1 MKIYHNQFVEQH
13 YFPHQ
18 KLLKS
23 SWLPSEAELD
33 CNVYKAQMK
42 KLGDILQD
50 IHPTYLLSDV
60 RNLNC
65 TINNEIEAWTMEELM
80 PVFISSGLKKLAILL
95 KNEQAETAES
105 IIHHN
110 LLAGFKL
117 DQRYFEDPNEAK
129 AWLLST

>member
-23 SWLPSEAELD
+23 SWLPSECQLNCDE
-33 CNVYKAQMK
+33 YKAQMK

-50 IHPTYLLSDV
+50 IHPTYLLSDI

-65 TINNEIEAWTMEELM
+65 KLDNEIEAWTIDELM
-80 PVFISSGLKKLAILL
+80 PVFISSGLKKQAILL
-95 KNEQAETAES
+95 PDEQNGTAEAS
-105 IIHHN
+105 MCNHKNADLEIE
-110 LLAGFKL
+110 
-117 DQRYFEDPNEAK
+117 QRYFADVNEAK

>member
-23 SWLPSEAELD
+23 SWLPSDAELD
-33 CNVYKAQMK
+33 CDVYKTQMK

-65 TINNEIEAWTMEELM
+65 NFNNEIEAWTMEELM
-80 PVFISSGLKKLAILL
+80 PVFISSGLKKQAILL
-95 KNEQAETAES
+95 NSRQSEASGTLLHS
-105 IIHHN
+105 TH
-110 LLAGFKL
+110 LAGL
-117 DQRYFEDPNEAK
+117 ILEQRCFEDANEAK